1 MAENENVPQKSTQGP
16 QGTEQVDWEAK
27 YKELQAQSRKWE
39 ERAKANKD
47 KADKWD
53 AYEQQGMSEQE
64 KLAKRAESAEAEL
77 AQLKAE
83 TQRRADADEVAKA
96 TGVPASLL
104 LHCADREDMEAFAKE
119 YAGVAKVPS
128 APTAQASHV
137 IRDNG
142 HKASTADQFAEMA
155 EKFFRH

>member
-1 MAENENVPQKSTQGP
+1 MAENENVPQESPQEP

-53 AYEQQGMSEQE
+53 KYEQQGMSEAE
-64 KLAKRAESAEAEL
+64 KAAKRAEAAEAEL
-77 AQLKAE
+77 AQLKSEA
-83 TQRRADADEVAKA
+83 QRRADADEVAKA

-142 HKASTADQFAEMA
+142 HKASTAEQFAEMA